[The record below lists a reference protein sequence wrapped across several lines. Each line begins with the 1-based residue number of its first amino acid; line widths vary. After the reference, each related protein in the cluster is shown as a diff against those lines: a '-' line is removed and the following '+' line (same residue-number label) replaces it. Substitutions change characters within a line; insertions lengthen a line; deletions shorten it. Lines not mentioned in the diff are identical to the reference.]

1 VTAICLS
8 IGWILLHGVVEV
20 VYGTWACSFEG
31 EVVRARTYGSADWR
45 SFVNGKL
52 ILLGVVSLVEGWD
65 MTWGENVV
73 PSR

>member
-1 VTAICLS
+1 
-8 IGWILLHGVVEV
+8 
-20 VYGTWACSFEG
+20 
-31 EVVRARTYGSADWR
+31 
-45 SFVNGKL
+45 VNGEL